1 MGTLDEILAT
11 VESMVREP
19 DAEYK
24 ITLARASSMEA
35 LMKDLASTLLGVWAD
50 PQLACC
56 WVAYQAILIA
66 DWFNLRKS
74 R

>member
-1 MGTLDEILAT
+1 
-11 VESMVREP
+11 
-19 DAEYK
+19 
-24 ITLARASSMEA
+24 
-35 LMKDLASTLLGVWAD
+35 MKDLASTLLGVWAD